1 MMKWLWQKFKDAKI
15 RHKII
20 IMFFFIGVIP
30 MVILGMYSYT
40 EVRRLLIVQ
49 EKNNMADY
57 LNQAVM
63 SADNQLQIY
72 NNLSEYISYNETVA
86 QVLTYDYGN
95 YYEMYERYTKV
106 LDPLLSSVK
115 YFNDGVKQLTIYAD
129 NPALVKHDI
138 TIDRVEAIE
147 ENDWYTDTLK
157 TDSRDIK
164 WMVQEDSKDVF
175 SVRKMPA
182 IQNEGSTAILYVEV
196 DYDKLFES
204 FENMSGDQYGVY
216 IVDQADNVVFQKIS
230 YDKDSKEQILKVSDI
245 EQATPI
251 CQDYAI
257 VCCEMLSDWTVWFY
271 KPNRVI
277 NASVTALV
285 VAILVV
291 MIFCIV
297 FSVIGATIL
306 SKIILI
312 DIENLTKNMEAVEQG
327 DIRIMVT
334 SESKD
339 EVGNLIR
346 GFGSMINRINQ
357 LINEVYKGKI
367 SQKESEMR
375 ALQAQINPHFLY
387 NSLSLINW
395 KAIETNQ
402 KDISK
407 LTLLLSTFYRTALNR
422 GKNVLSIRDEIR
434 NMDSYL
440 EIQLMMHDYN
450 FSVVRNVDE
459 DILEYKTLN
468 LILQTLIE
476 NAIDHGI
483 DMKENGEGIITIS
496 GCKNGSHILLSVEDN
511 GIGMD
516 EATAA
521 SILTKESKGYGV
533 RNVNERI
540 MLYYGEA
547 YHLTVESKQGEG
559 TKITIC
565 IPQIRM

>member
-1 MMKWLWQKFKDAKI
+1 MKWLWYKFKNAKI

-20 IMFFFIGVIP
+20 IMFFIIGVIP
-30 MVILGMYSYT
+30 MIILGVYSYT
-40 EVRRLLIVQ
+40 EVRRLLIAQ
-49 EKNNMADY
+49 EKNNMEDY

-95 YYEMYERYTKV
+95 YYEMYEQYTKV
-106 LDPLLSSVK
+106 LDPMLSSVK

-129 NPALVKHDI
+129 NPVLIKHDV
-138 TIDRVEAIE
+138 TIDKVDAIRKQ
-147 ENDWYTDTLK
+147 DWCTDVLTSN
-157 TDSRDIK
+157 SRNIN
-164 WMVQEDSKDVF
+164 WIVQKDPKQVF

-182 IQNEGSTAILYVEV
+182 IQNAGSTAILYVEA
-196 DYDKLFES
+196 DYDKLFRS
-204 FENMSGDQYGVY
+204 FEYMSSDKYGVY
-216 IVDQADNVVFQKIS
+216 IVGEADNIVFEKIS
-230 YDKDSKEQILKVSDI
+230 YDNDAKERTLLFEDI
-245 EQATPI
+245 KENNLI
-251 CQDYAI
+251 CQEYTI
-257 VCCEMLSDWTVWFY
+257 VSCGMLSGWTVWFY

-277 NASVTALV
+277 NASVAALV

-291 MIFCIV
+291 MVLCIV
-297 FSVIGATIL
+297 FSIIGASVL
-306 SKIILI
+306 SKIMVN
-312 DIENLTKNMEAVEQG
+312 DIEKLTKNMEAVEQG
-327 DIRIMVT
+327 DMEITVT
-334 SESKD
+334 SDSKD

-346 GFGSMINRINQ
+346 GFGNMINRINQ

-395 KAIETNQ
+395 KAIETDQ

-422 GKNVLSIRDEIR
+422 GKNVLSIKDEIS
-434 NMDSYL
+434 NMNSYL

-450 FSVVRNVDE
+450 FSVVKKIDE

-468 LILQTLIE
+468 LILQPLIE

-483 DMKENGEGIITIS
+483 DVKENGEGVITIS
-496 GCKNGSHILLSVEDN
+496 GHKEGSNILLSVEDN

>member
-1 MMKWLWQKFKDAKI
+1 MKWLWQKFKDAKI

-216 IVDQADNVVFQKIS
+216 IVDQADNVVFQKNS
-230 YDKDSKEQILKVSDI
+230 CKV
-245 EQATPI
+245 
-251 CQDYAI
+251 
-257 VCCEMLSDWTVWFY
+257 
-271 KPNRVI
+271 K
-277 NASVTALV
+277 
-285 VAILVV
+285 
-291 MIFCIV
+291 
-297 FSVIGATIL
+297 
-306 SKIILI
+306 K
-312 DIENLTKNMEAVEQG
+312 K
-327 DIRIMVT
+327 
-334 SESKD
+334 
-339 EVGNLIR
+339 
-346 GFGSMINRINQ
+346 
-357 LINEVYKGKI
+357 
-367 SQKESEMR
+367 
-375 ALQAQINPHFLY
+375 
-387 NSLSLINW
+387 
-395 KAIETNQ
+395 
-402 KDISK
+402 
-407 LTLLLSTFYRTALNR
+407 
-422 GKNVLSIRDEIR
+422 
-434 NMDSYL
+434 
-440 EIQLMMHDYN
+440 
-450 FSVVRNVDE
+450 
-459 DILEYKTLN
+459 
-468 LILQTLIE
+468 
-476 NAIDHGI
+476 
-483 DMKENGEGIITIS
+483 
-496 GCKNGSHILLSVEDN
+496 
-511 GIGMD
+511 
-516 EATAA
+516 
-521 SILTKESKGYGV
+521 
-533 RNVNERI
+533 
-540 MLYYGEA
+540 
-547 YHLTVESKQGEG
+547 
-559 TKITIC
+559 
-565 IPQIRM
+565 